1 MVLGAGC
8 EGGEEA
14 PLDRSPVRFHA
25 APAAPPLETEARTLL
40 ERLGYLTGYRE
51 ASGAGG
57 VSLHDPAR
65 AWPGLN
71 LYSSGHAPA
80 AYLVDMRGERVHRWE
95 IAYRDAFPEAPA
107 DALSRDGT
115 RYLRRVHLFEDGSL
129 LAVFDY
135 FGLVKLDR
143 DSRVL
148 WARALPVHHDVCVRE
163 GRIYALSEEIHEI
176 PRIRR
181 GRRVREDQIL
191 ILDADGRELRRVSL
205 LRALERSEWAHM
217 LARLPPHDDLFH
229 TNTLEILEGPGT
241 ERVPAIRRGNAL
253 VSLRNLDL
261 VAVVDLEQERIV
273 WAMQGAWHLQHE
285 PSLLAG
291 GTLLLFDNLGMRR
304 RSRVLEIDARTGRTV
319 WSWAGEGPG
328 FLSEGMGAAQR
339 LPNGNT
345 LVTDSFG
352 GRVYEVEPGGEVV
365 WRFDNPARTGERAE
379 LVAVVPEL
387 LRIDP
392 ASLAGWLP
400 DSARR

>member
-1 MVLGAGC
+1 M
-8 EGGEEA
+8 
-14 PLDRSPVRFHA
+14 DRSPVRFHA
-25 APAAPPLETEARTLL
+25 APAAPALDSGEEGLL

-51 ASGAGG
+51 ATGAGG

-71 LYSSGHAPA
+71 LYTSGHAPA
-80 AYLVDMRGERVHRWE
+80 AYLVDMQGKLVHRWE
-95 IAYRDAFPEAPA
+95 IGYREAFPEAPA
-107 DALSRDGT
+107 DALARDGT
-115 RYLRRVHLFEDGSL
+115 RYLRRVHLFDDGAL

-143 DSRVL
+143 ESRVL
-148 WARALPVHHDVCVRE
+148 WARAIPVHHDVCVRA
-163 GRIYALSEEIHEI
+163 GIVYALSEEIHEI

-205 LRALERSEWAHM
+205 LRALERSEWAHV
-217 LARLPPHDDLFH
+217 LARVPAHDDLLH
-229 TNTLEILEGPGT
+229 TNTLEILDGT
-241 ERVPAIRRGNAL
+241 GSGRVPGVRQGNAL

-261 VAVVDLEQERIV
+261 VAVVDLEQERVV

-285 PSLLAG
+285 PSLLSG

-304 RSRVLEIDARTGRTV
+304 RSRVLEIDPRSGAIV

-328 FLSEGMGAAQR
+328 FLSEGMGATQR

-345 LVTDSFG
+345 IVTDSFG
-352 GRVYEVEPGGEVV
+352 GRVYEVDPGGEVV
-365 WRFDNPARTGERAE
+365 WRFDNPARTGERGE

-387 LRIDP
+387 QRVDP
-392 ASLAGWLP
+392 ARLRGWLP
-400 DSARR
+400 EGAPH